1 MLSNFTLLATIAAV
15 TARALKVGVISDL
28 HLNQAYNSLGGTDD
42 NCVTEAANAVA
53 APLARFGCD
62 PSEKMVTHMMQRFKD
77 AFGDVDLILAP
88 GDAVAHKVAPHHDE
102 VESPDWDPVKMN
114 LKESASILTSY
125 FPDTMVLWSVGNNDG
140 WHSQAPDE
148 SQKDAFFQYAYDLWI
163 TGHPGNASFA
173 SSV

>member
-1 MLSNFTLLATIAAV
+1 
-15 TARALKVGVISDL
+15 
-28 HLNQAYNSLGGTDD
+28 
-42 NCVTEAANAVA
+42 
-53 APLARFGCD
+53 
-62 PSEKMVTHMMQRFKD
+62 MMQRFKD
-77 AFGDVDLILAP
+77 AFGEVDLILAP

-148 SQKDAFFQYAYDLWI
+148 SQKDAFFQYAFDLWI
-163 TGHPGNASFA
+163 AGHPGNASFA
-173 SSV
+173 SSVKETFMSAGYYRVDVSETISVLLLNDEYMDNDDDVSFQLNEANE